1 MDNQYIVALEI
12 GSSKIVGALAE
23 VAASGQLFIRAV
35 ESEQTIN
42 CVRYGCIQN
51 VESTKATVN
60 HIIAKLNNH
69 VDGDI
74 TSVYVG
80 VAGRTL
86 HSVSMDV
93 KYNLA
98 SEQAITN
105 AIINDIMKKACR
117 ESFPNYDTIDAVPR
131 SFTIDN
137 REVKDPVGNFASHI
151 VAHITMIV
159 AKPIISINLKRV
171 FSPNM
176 LKGFITLPVALA
188 DAMLTEDERT
198 LGCMLVDLGAETTTV
213 SIYRKGALEYL
224 NTIPL
229 GGRNL
234 SLDISALGIREEVA
248 ERIKKNIEHPLRPTA
263 DPVTIDGIK
272 SSDAANYI
280 LARTGE
286 IIANITNQVSNS
298 GLTLSDVRTIVI
310 TGGGAMLKG
319 IDTVIAENT
328 GLPVR
333 IISSKPDGINIRT
346 ANESRIENFG
356 VYSIMLAAAK
366 HIGNDSC
373 VFKQSYVAT
382 PVQPTDTTVNKSPQ
396 DEKPPKK
403 QPESGKNRMSWW
415 ERMKNRAVDII
426 SEEKENENDNY

>member
-1 MDNQYIVALEI
+1 
-12 GSSKIVGALAE
+12 
-23 VAASGQLFIRAV
+23 
-35 ESEQTIN
+35 
-42 CVRYGCIQN
+42 
-51 VESTKATVN
+51 
-60 HIIAKLNNH
+60 
-69 VDGDI
+69 
-74 TSVYVG
+74 
-80 VAGRTL
+80 
-86 HSVSMDV
+86 
-93 KYNLA
+93 
-98 SEQAITN
+98 
-105 AIINDIMKKACR
+105 
-117 ESFPNYDTIDAVPR
+117 
-131 SFTIDN
+131 
-137 REVKDPVGNFASHI
+137 
-151 VAHITMIV
+151 MIV

-286 IIANITNQVSNS
+286 IIANITNQVSNA

>member
-117 ESFPNYDTIDAVPR
+117 ESFPN
-131 SFTIDN
+131 
-137 REVKDPVGNFASHI
+137 
-151 VAHITMIV
+151 
-159 AKPIISINLKRV
+159 
-171 FSPNM
+171 
-176 LKGFITLPVALA
+176 
-188 DAMLTEDERT
+188 
-198 LGCMLVDLGAETTTV
+198 
-213 SIYRKGALEYL
+213 
-224 NTIPL
+224 
-229 GGRNL
+229 
-234 SLDISALGIREEVA
+234 
-248 ERIKKNIEHPLRPTA
+248 
-263 DPVTIDGIK
+263 
-272 SSDAANYI
+272 
-280 LARTGE
+280 
-286 IIANITNQVSNS
+286 
-298 GLTLSDVRTIVI
+298 
-310 TGGGAMLKG
+310 
-319 IDTVIAENT
+319 
-328 GLPVR
+328 
-333 IISSKPDGINIRT
+333 
-346 ANESRIENFG
+346 
-356 VYSIMLAAAK
+356 
-366 HIGNDSC
+366 
-373 VFKQSYVAT
+373 
-382 PVQPTDTTVNKSPQ
+382 
-396 DEKPPKK
+396 
-403 QPESGKNRMSWW
+403 
-415 ERMKNRAVDII
+415 
-426 SEEKENENDNY
+426 